1 MICQEKK
8 IHTRKAQEDQ
18 SKLIEMNLNLTDSM
32 NANAV
37 SLDRSDPKSLLDL
50 VFYAFLQ
57 LSDIQNR

>member
-1 MICQEKK
+1 MEESTSGLFQDLSRKKK

-37 SLDRSDPKSLLDL
+37 SLDRSDP
-50 VFYAFLQ
+50 
-57 LSDIQNR
+57 